1 MNWFFASEFLSHL
14 HVVTPTLIMSS
25 MSITQAL
32 AELKLLRKRLDRE
45 LYNVEWTKV
54 STKIRPVDVEK
65 FTVSTKALLQSYTD
79 LTKRYVSLK
88 TAIVR
93 ANAST
98 QVKVGNWEGS
108 IADAIEYKKSIE
120 FKKSLL
126 ESMKD
131 DLTNIR
137 ESYNEQKERINTR
150 LDVLLS
156 SELGKDVRTNPET
169 ITALTNSFRE
179 NNPVELID
187 PLDLATQIKQL
198 EEEINSFETN
208 IDWVLS
214 EANGRTM
221 ITV

>member
-1 MNWFFASEFLSHL
+1 MQFLNDL
-14 HVVTPTLIMSS
+14 HTVALIVTMSS
-25 MSITQAL
+25 ISITQAL
-32 AELKLLRKRLDRE
+32 ADLKLLNKRIDRA
-45 LYNVEWTKV
+45 LYHVRWTTV
-54 STKIRPVDVEK
+54 TTKTRSVDLEK
-65 FTVSTKALLQSYTD
+65 FTTEANAALQSYTD
-79 LTKRYVSLK
+79 LYKRYVALK

-98 QVKVGNWEGS
+98 HVKVGTWEGS
-108 IADAIEYKKSIE
+108 IADAIEYKKSIQ
-120 FKKSLL
+120 FKKRLL

-131 DLTNIR
+131 DLSSSR
-137 ESYNEQKERINTR
+137 EDYEIQQDRMNSR

-179 NNPVELID
+179 SNRVDLVD
-187 PLDLATQIKQL
+187 PLDLATHIKQL
-198 EEEINSFETN
+198 EEEISSFETN
-208 IDWVLS
+208 VDWVLS